1 LVCAPVFSPQYVAWL
16 LPWAAVA
23 GGRWA
28 RATAVPVVIT
38 GALLTVWYLDWN
50 LGPGWN
56 QLILTV
62 RNLAVM
68 AIVVL
73 DLGWGREGD

>member
-1 LVCAPVFSPQYVAWL
+1 
-16 LPWAAVA
+16 
-23 GGRWA
+23 
-28 RATAVPVVIT
+28 VPVVIT